1 MNHLTVR
8 DKGNVA
14 KRYAYGGHHL
24 PARSWIE
31 RTIQN
36 NYPKIRIEAAE
47 KESDSDASSKEKNQG
62 TTEVQDVEMETPH
75 PLMATQD
82 THMENASNGDEQ
94 PSKDKS
100 QEGNSDNNTVVQST
114 KDDDSGKSKMY
125 QEHTTFNQN
134 TSKFIWICTSMSP
147 TRKKTKAH
155 LK

>member
-14 KRYAYGGHHL
+14 KRNVYGGHHL
-24 PARSWIE
+24 PTRSWIE